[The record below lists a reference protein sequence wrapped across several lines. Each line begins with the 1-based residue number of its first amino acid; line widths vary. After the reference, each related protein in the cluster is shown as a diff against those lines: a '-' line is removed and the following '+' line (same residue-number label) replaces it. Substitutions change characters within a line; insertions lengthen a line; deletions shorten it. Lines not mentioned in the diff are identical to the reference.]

1 MEGGIVSNLDYICQ
15 AGELPSSAAKA
26 LAAAGR
32 VVHRNHGC
40 A

>member
-1 MEGGIVSNLDYICQ
+1 MEGGIVSNLDQTWQ

-26 LAAAGR
+26 LAAASRFVRRSHGR
-32 VVHRNHGC
+32 